1 MDAAA
6 RTTNNKESDMSKV
19 TRAKITLVI
28 DFLMMALMLILF
40 PLFGHFALAFF
51 SVPVFVI
58 SVACSLDDLD
68 D

>member
-1 MDAAA
+1 
-6 RTTNNKESDMSKV
+6 MSKV